1 MLRTPIARTS
11 TLAPSREPKPAR
23 GSRMR
28 KCSIKDC
35 RAAFAPMSM
44 THKVCSPACAL
55 IYAKALAAAKERKTD
70 RARKVAMKSRSQ
82 WLKEAQTAFNAW
94 IRARDAEQPCISCGR
109 YHDGKYDAGHFR
121 SVGAQPALR
130 FHELNCHKQCVPCN
144 QHKAGN
150 VVEYRI
156 RLVARIGAAAVALL
170 EQDHPPA
177 KFTIDD
183 ARAIKADYVARLKA
197 LNLSPKAEAFDVSW
211 SELADAPEPERPQ
224 EGFYAI

>member
-1 MLRTPIARTS
+1 MIRSAIARA
-11 TLAPSREPKPAR
+11 LPSVPKPAR
-23 GSRMR
+23 GARMR
-28 KCSIKDC
+28 KCKVCREPFVPRSI
-35 RAAFAPMSM
+35 
-44 THKVCSPACAL
+44 THKACNASCAL
-55 IYAKALAAAKERKTD
+55 VVAQDERRAKERKTD
-70 RARKVAMKSRSQ
+70 RARKVAMKSRAQ

-109 YHDGKYDAGHFR
+109 HHDGKYDAGHFR

-156 RLVARIGAAAVALL
+156 RLRQRIGDAAVELL

-183 ARAIKADYVARLKA
+183 ARAIKADYVAKLK
-197 LNLSPKAEAFDVSW
+197 LLKEA
-211 SELADAPEPERPQ
+211 AC
-224 EGFYAI
+224 

>member
-1 MLRTPIARTS
+1 VAQDER
-11 TLAPSREPKPAR
+11 
-23 GSRMR
+23 
-28 KCSIKDC
+28 
-35 RAAFAPMSM
+35 RAQ
-44 THKVCSPACAL
+44 
-55 IYAKALAAAKERKTD
+55 ERKTD
-70 RARKVAMKSRSQ
+70 RARKVAMKSRAQ

-156 RLVARIGAAAVALL
+156 RLRQRIGDAAVALL

-177 KFTIDD
+177 KFTIEQ
-183 ARAIKADYVARLKA
+183 ARAIKAEYVARLKEI
-197 LNLSPKAEAFDVSW
+197 KAA
-211 SELADAPEPERPQ
+211 
-224 EGFYAI
+224 